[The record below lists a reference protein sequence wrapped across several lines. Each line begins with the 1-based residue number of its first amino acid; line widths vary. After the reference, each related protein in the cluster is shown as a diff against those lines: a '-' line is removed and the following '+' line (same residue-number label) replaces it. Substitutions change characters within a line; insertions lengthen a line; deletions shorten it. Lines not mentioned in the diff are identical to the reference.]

1 MLIYI
6 FLKLFNKHK
15 FNLLLLLLLLL
26 FLNNYSLRPIDIEF
40 MSRLHHR
47 VNLIP
52 VIAKSDILSDEEI
65 KQFKA
70 RVCIK

>member
-1 MLIYI
+1 MIYLIILIYY
-6 FLKLFNKHK
+6 
-15 FNLLLLLLLLL
+15 
-26 FLNNYSLRPIDIEF
+26 NYSLRPIDIEF

-52 VIAKSDILSDEEI
+52 VIAKSDILSDDEI

-70 RVCIK
+70 RVS